1 MFLLKPS
8 EDIIIY
14 PLLIDWQKQQALETV
29 IICSFVA
36 ANVLGLVRGSI
47 VLGGIRASEDPVGVL
62 QDVQSAE
69 TLRKVGL
76 TPSPRA
82 VGIILSASSR
92 SDAQLN
98 HIEPRIPSHTVIL
111 IFLTIPLCLW
121 GIQPET

>member
-1 MFLLKPS
+1 MLLLKPS
-8 EDIIIY
+8 EFIIIY
-14 PLLIDWQKQQALETV
+14 PVLVDWQKQALETV
-29 IICSFVA
+29 IVCSFVA

-76 TPSPRA
+76 TRFPRA

-92 SDAQLN
+92 PDAQPD
-98 HIEPRIPSHTVIL
+98 HIEPRLPLYAVVL

-121 GIQPET
+121 GIHPET

>member
-1 MFLLKPS
+1 MLLLKPS
-8 EDIIIY
+8 EFIIIY
-14 PLLIDWQKQQALETV
+14 PVLVDWQKQALETV
-29 IICSFVA
+29 IVCSFVA

-76 TPSPRA
+76 TRFPRA
-82 VGIILSASSR
+82 VGIILSASSLL
-92 SDAQLN
+92 DAQLD
-98 HIEPRIPSHTVIL
+98 HIEPRIPRHAVVL

-121 GIQPET
+121 GIHPET

>member
-1 MFLLKPS
+1 MKAFKPS
-8 EDIIIY
+8 LEIIIDS
-14 PLLIDWQKQQALETV
+14 LFIEWQKQALETV
-29 IICSFVA
+29 IVCSFVA

-47 VLGGIRASEDPVGVL
+47 VPGGIRASEDPVGVL

-76 TPSPRA
+76 TRFPRA

-92 SDAQLN
+92 PDAQPD
-98 HIEPRIPSHTVIL
+98 HIEPRLPPHAVVL

-121 GIQPET
+121 GVHPET